1 MNILLDAHVLL
12 WHLKDDSRL
21 KTRFPILYRRA
32 AFCFLTKGGS
42 MKRFVTVLASVLLIV
57 SSAFAGTAGN
67 VNNDT
72 TVDLKDV
79 IAALQV
85 CAGLTPAG
93 ISTGGDANNDG
104 KIGLEEAI
112 YVLQVVSQLRTGST
126 GGNGSTFTDSLGMK
140 FVLIPAGTFTMGSPS
155 TEPGRYSSEDPQ
167 HQVTLSSF
175 YMQTT
180 EVTQG
185 QWKAVMGSNPSY
197 FSTCGDNCP
206 VEQVSWN
213 DIQTFITALNSRG
226 EGTYRLP
233 TEAEWE
239 YAARANSTTAFAN
252 GGITNTSC
260 SPVDTN
266 LDAMG

>member
-1 MNILLDAHVLL
+1 LFFNQ
-12 WHLKDDSRL
+12 
-21 KTRFPILYRRA
+21 RRKYETICNCIGKCA
-32 AFCFLTKGGS
+32 ADCVISFCRHGGQ
-42 MKRFVTVLASVLLIV
+42 RH
-57 SSAFAGTAGN
+57 
-67 VNNDT
+67 DT

-85 CAGLTPAG
+85 CAVLTPAG